1 MPTFKHKTNKKIVL
15 DEKSIITLDS
25 KHKEIEK
32 DFQNEKEDIL
42 PELRAKKKHY
52 IKLLKDE
59 ILSIDQKLEID
70 DLKLSS
76 SQSMKKFIFPFNS
89 SSLSMAF
96 SNCSFVIVK
105 FFSPSKSD
113 GKVPWRQ

>member
-42 PELRAKKKHY
+42 PDLRAKKKTLY
-52 IKLLKDE
+52 K
-59 ILSIDQKLEID
+59 SI
-70 DLKLSS
+70 
-76 SQSMKKFIFPFNS
+76 N
-89 SSLSMAF
+89 
-96 SNCSFVIVK
+96 
-105 FFSPSKSD
+105 
-113 GKVPWRQ
+113 

>member
-42 PELRAKKKHY
+42 PDLRAKKLNTLNDKAKE
-52 IKLLKDE
+52 KLKILKRFSDLKD
-59 ILSIDQKLEID
+59 
-70 DLKLSS
+70 
-76 SQSMKKFIFPFNS
+76 
-89 SSLSMAF
+89 
-96 SNCSFVIVK
+96 
-105 FFSPSKSD
+105 
-113 GKVPWRQ
+113 

>member
-70 DLKLSS
+70 DLIKEIII
-76 SQSMKKFIFPFNS
+76 QIKEIKQNKKKYYLNNNKY
-89 SSLSMAF
+89 LY
-96 SNCSFVIVK
+96 
-105 FFSPSKSD
+105 
-113 GKVPWRQ
+113 